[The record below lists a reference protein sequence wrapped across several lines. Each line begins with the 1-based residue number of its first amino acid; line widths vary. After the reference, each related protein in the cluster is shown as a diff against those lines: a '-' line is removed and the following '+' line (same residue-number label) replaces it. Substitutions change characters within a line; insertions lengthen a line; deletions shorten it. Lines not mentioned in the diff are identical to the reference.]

1 MLGRYGTIL
10 HAPCN
15 YTSPA
20 TIHQGY
26 QDYGTVFEISW
37 ISIRPFPLVL
47 TGGCLNATYIP
58 TNITAQPARNMQCD
72 IEVISAGVPEDKMFE
87 ELGIVEAE
95 GSWWKSDLEDLL
107 PKMMEQGCLAG
118 GDALILQSSDMYSVG
133 EDSTIPVQR
142 ISATVIRWMT
152 E

>member
-1 MLGRYGTIL
+1 MERYSRSL
-10 HAPCN
+10 VLA
-15 YTSPA
+15 S
-20 TIHQGY
+20 
-26 QDYGTVFEISW
+26 VL
-37 ISIRPFPLVL
+37 FPLVL

-58 TNITAQPARNMQCD
+58 TSITAQPARNIQCE
-72 IEVISAGVPEDKMFE
+72 IEVISAGVPEDKTFE
-87 ELGIVEAE
+87 ELGNVEAE

-133 EDSTIPVQR
+133 DANGMIPVQR

>member
-1 MLGRYGTIL
+1 MARFYMHRVTIL
-10 HAPCN
+10 VP
-15 YTSPA
+15 PL
-20 TIHQGY
+20 
-26 QDYGTVFEISW
+26 
-37 ISIRPFPLVL
+37 SIRGIKIMERYSRSLGLAFVLFPLVL

>member
-1 MLGRYGTIL
+1 MARSYMCGVIRLAALLSIKGVKIMERYSRSLGL
-10 HAPCN
+10 AF
-15 YTSPA
+15 
-20 TIHQGY
+20 
-26 QDYGTVFEISW
+26 VL
-37 ISIRPFPLVL
+37 FPLVL

-58 TNITAQPARNMQCD
+58 TNITAQPARNMQCE
-72 IEVISAGVPEDKMFE
+72 IEVISAGVPEDKTFE

-133 EDSTIPVQR
+133 EDNNIPVQR

>member
-1 MLGRYGTIL
+1 
-10 HAPCN
+10 
-15 YTSPA
+15 
-20 TIHQGY
+20 
-26 QDYGTVFEISW
+26 
-37 ISIRPFPLVL
+37 
-47 TGGCLNATYIP
+47 
-58 TNITAQPARNMQCD
+58 MQCE

-133 EDSTIPVQR
+133 EDNTIPVQR